1 VAEKLNVL
9 NSQHESLQKE
19 LKYQSDYLTTA
30 EIQARAPKKKIR
42 KRKKIETDEKDDVTV
57 KIDPKVKKQLA
68 DMEEVNS
75 DEEDAWLY
83 EQLSRQRRLQRKDE
97 VESGVKKEMGAASL
111 LEVVEKKE
119 LKEAEVQLQ
128 PTANEGTKAN
138 PDAQLTGTTQFTK
151 AVQTAAEKLESRRHE
166 SYTGALQFKQQQL
179 QRQRRGARAGLAKKK
194 DDDEDEEQTKQE
206 QEETRENLSEKVLD
220 GTAASA
226 IAYLRSRNEI
236 QKDQDNHRA
245 KEKDLQPL
253 EMGTEKNAIRL
264 ETRDEFGRVMT
275 PKQAFQQLSWVFHG
289 KRPGAKNEMKR
300 LLRLENELKMRA
312 TDVEKSLPTMRAL
325 RKVQGGEAKAHIVLT
340 SGNA

>member
-1 VAEKLNVL
+1 MA
-9 NSQHESLQKE
+9 
-19 LKYQSDYLTTA
+19 
-30 EIQARAPKKKIR
+30 
-42 KRKKIETDEKDDVTV
+42 
-57 KIDPKVKKQLA
+57 KKQIEA
-68 DMEEVNS
+68 MEEVNS
-75 DEEDAWLY
+75 DEEDSWLY
-83 EQLSRQRRLQRKDE
+83 EQLSRERRLQRKEEADE
-97 VESGVKKEMGAASL
+97 TGVKKELGAAGL

-119 LKEAEVQLQ
+119 LKEAEMQLQ
-128 PTANEGTKAN
+128 PTTASDNKTDG
-138 PDAQLTGTTQFTK
+138 QLTGTTQFTK
-151 AVQTAAEKLESRRHE
+151 AGQTAAEKLESRRHE

-194 DDDEDEEQTKQE
+194 DEDQDEEQTKQE

-226 IAYLRSRNEI
+226 IAFLRSRNEI

-245 KEKDLQPL
+245 KERDLQPM
-253 EMGTEKNAIRL
+253 ENDKEKNAIRL